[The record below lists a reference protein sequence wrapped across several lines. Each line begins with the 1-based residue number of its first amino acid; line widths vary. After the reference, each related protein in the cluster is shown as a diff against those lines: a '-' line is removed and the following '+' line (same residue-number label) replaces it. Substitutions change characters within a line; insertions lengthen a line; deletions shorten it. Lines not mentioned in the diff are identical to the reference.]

1 MLKPLLACVAA
12 AGCVTAALTVTTPAS
27 NAASNAAPDHL
38 SRAAAIASAKTNAVQ
53 HAGLSRGQ
61 DARVHDTVLDK
72 DGSSHVRFTR
82 TYRGLEVVGGD
93 FVVHQN
99 GDGRYA
105 SVSGARIR
113 PFTIFTKAAVAP
125 QRAASAAASTVRYRP
140 TVSSPRLVVLATGKV
155 PRLSWKVNVE
165 GRRADGSPAGKY
177 VFVGARSGRVL
188 DSWPSVLN
196 ETGSGTGLFVGS
208 VPLETTRTSPTLL
221 SLVDPSRGGNA
232 THNGP
237 ATSAPVF
244 TDSDNVWGDGSAA
257 NVQTAGVDA
266 AFGIATTW
274 DYYKNVHARNGI
286 ANNGVG
292 ARSFVHD
299 GLYVNASW
307 NDSCFCMK
315 YGDGGSTTYPLVE
328 LDIAGHEM
336 THGVTSRSANLTYRG
351 ESGGLN
357 EATSDIFG
365 TMVEFYAANA
375 GDPADYVIGEEIY
388 KSYNPALNYIRRMDK
403 PSMDGASFDCWSKR
417 VKSADVHYSSGIA
430 NHFFYLLSEGSG
442 TKLIGGVTHNSPTCN
457 GSTLTG
463 IGRDA
468 AAKIWY
474 RALTVYMTSSTNYAG
489 ARVATLN
496 AASDLFGATST
507 QRAAV
512 AATWSAVSV
521 S

>member
-12 AGCVTAALTVTTPAS
+12 AGCVTAALTVTTTAS
-27 NAASNAAPDHL
+27 QAVPDGP
-38 SRAAAIASAKTNAVQ
+38 SRAAAIASAKTNAVL

-61 DARVHDTVLDK
+61 DARVDDTVLDK

-99 GDGRYA
+99 GDGRYS
-105 SVSGARIR
+105 SVSGARIK
-113 PFTIFTKAAVAP
+113 PFTISTKAGVAP
-125 QRAASAAASTVRYRP
+125 QRAASTAASTVRYQP
-140 TVSSPRLVVLATGKV
+140 TVSSPRLVVLATGKT

-196 ETGSGTGLFVGS
+196 DAGTGNSLTLGTVTID
-208 VPLETTRTSPTLL
+208 TTKTGAVWSMI
-221 SLVDPSRGGNA
+221 DPVRGGNA
-232 THNGP
+232 TYNGP
-237 ATSAPVF
+237 ATAAPLF
-244 TDSDNVWGDGSAA
+244 TDSDNVWGNGATSDSAS
-257 NVQTAGVDA
+257 AGVDA
-266 AFGIATTW
+266 HFGIAKTW
-274 DYYKNVHARNGI
+274 DYYLTTFNRNGI
-286 ANNGVG
+286 ANDGKG
-292 ARSFVHD
+292 ARAFVHD

-307 NDSCFCMK
+307 SDACFCMR
-315 YGDGGSTTYPLVE
+315 YGDGGSTTLPLVA

-336 THGVTSRSANLTYRG
+336 SHGVTSRTANLTYRG

-365 TMVEFYAANA
+365 TMVEFYANNA

-388 KSYNPALNYIRRMDK
+388 KSYNPAINYIRRMDK
-403 PSMDGASFDCWSKR
+403 PSMDGGSLDCYSKR
-417 VKSADVHYSSGIA
+417 AKSVDVHYSSGIA

-442 TKLIGGVTHNSPTCN
+442 SKVFGGVTHTSSTCN
-457 GSTLTG
+457 GSTIVG

-468 AAKIWY
+468 AAQIWY
-474 RALTVYMTSSTNYAG
+474 KALTAYMTSSTNYAG

-496 AASDLFGATST
+496 AARDLYGAGSPNYNT
-507 QRAAV
+507 V
-512 AATWSAVSV
+512 AAAWSAVSV
-521 S
+521 N